1 MYYTE
6 EFENLKIFK
15 ERLVEIKKF
24 RKISL
29 EHRNI
34 VIKRDPIYGKY
45 IKIDGT
51 IIAIDHWN
59 PKADIIYIS
68 HGHMDHIPNI
78 PEKIVKNL
86 FEEKVKTKFICSKI
100 TRDIAKFRTRNKFN
114 FPRSVWLL
122 GENLEQINSIEYKG
136 IKISLIENGHTYG
149 STSLLIEGSK
159 KILCTSDFITRDRK
173 FLNGN
178 KMINGLKPIKCDILT
193 MECTFG
199 SSNYVFPPFFELQKD
214 LNDYI
219 NIQLSGNHPIILLAY
234 SFGKSQII
242 LNMLDIP
249 NKILLENNIAKN
261 TEILEQNGIKFS
273 NWEPYGNYNKRQ
285 LMNLNDYICIIP
297 PFSMF
302 NEPFKSLISNGAKVV
317 LFSGKVLNDSYRS
330 EFPVDKYIPYSDHC
344 DFNSLYNFI
353 KKCSPKIIYLEHGCT
368 ELFSY
373 FLSKNQED
381 SRIFTL
387 A

>member
-1 MYYTE
+1 MYNAKE
-6 EFENLKIFK
+6 LKNLKDFK
-15 ERLVEIKKF
+15 EQLKKIKNSK
-24 RKISL
+24 KNAS
-29 EHRNI
+29 EDRNI
-34 VIKRDPIYGKY
+34 VIKNDPIFGKY

-51 IIAIDHWN
+51 TIAIDHWN

-78 PEKIVKNL
+78 PKKALNNL
-86 FEEKVKTKFICSKI
+86 FEEKIKTNFICSKI
-100 TRDIAKFRTRNKFN
+100 TKNIAKFRTYNKCD
-114 FPRSVWLL
+114 FPCSMWLL
-122 GENLEQINSIEYKG
+122 GEDLSKRNSIEYNG

-159 KILCTSDFITRDRK
+159 TILYTSDFITRDRE

-178 KMINGLKPIKCDILT
+178 EKICGLRPIKCDILI

-199 SSNYVFPPFFELQKD
+199 SPKYVFPPFLDIQKD
-214 LNDYI
+214 MNDYI
-219 NIQLSGNHPIILLAY
+219 NRQISENHPIILLAY

-242 LNMLDIP
+242 LNMLDTP
-249 NKILLENNIAKN
+249 NKILLENNIAKT

-273 NWEPYGNYNKRQ
+273 NWESYGNYNKRQ

-353 KKCSPKIIYLEHGCT
+353 KKCGPKNIYLEHGFT